1 MKIKVTKKEV
11 DKAKA
16 ELVSSQY
23 AAYVA
28 DKAAYDAAHVAA
40 IAADACDAAR
50 NKYRVL
56 KTVREFKNESN

>member
-1 MKIKVTKKEV
+1 MKMVTKKEV
-11 DKAKA
+11 DEAKK

-50 NKYRVL
+50 NNYRKL
-56 KTVREFKNESN
+56 KTVWEFENV

>member
-1 MKIKVTKKEV
+1 MVTKKEV
-11 DKAKA
+11 DKAEA
-16 ELVSSQY
+16 ELVSRQY

-50 NKYRVL
+50 NKHRKL
-56 KTVREFKNESN
+56 KTVWEYQNGN